1 MMMMMMMMMMMI
13 MKVFMYTNI
22 CDAYHYSYTLHRR
35 YSLSAYRYNYH
46 DYVVVKI
53 NKEMRKTK
61 LNLYHHSHHDRDHQ
75 IDHHH
80 HSSHNNIIVTYL
92 QSSRDNNN
100 NNLDDLILDTNSL
113 DESEQKR
120 LKYLQQINADASG
133 ILRSSGINYID
144 NDNKSDDDDGM
155 MFDKPVEDTQ
165 WTGQSTSERRMTST
179 RDYRDVIQRP
189 FLAFLDFTALVIF
202 AIIGK

>member
-1 MMMMMMMMMMMI
+1 MMMI
-13 MKVFMYTNI
+13 VKVFMYIHI
-22 CDAYHYSYTLHRR
+22 CDAYHYSYTLHKR
-35 YSLSAYRYNYH
+35 YSLSAYRYHYH

-100 NNLDDLILDTNSL
+100 NNNNLDDLILDTNSL

-144 NDNKSDDDDGM
+144 NDNDNKSDDDGM

>member
-1 MMMMMMMMMMMI
+1 
-13 MKVFMYTNI
+13 
-22 CDAYHYSYTLHRR
+22 
-35 YSLSAYRYNYH
+35 
-46 DYVVVKI
+46 
-53 NKEMRKTK
+53 MRKTK
-61 LNLYHHSHHDRDHQ
+61 HNLYHHSHHDRDHQ

-100 NNLDDLILDTNSL
+100 NNNLDDLILDTTSL

-133 ILRSSGINYID
+133 ILRSSGINFID
-144 NDNKSDDDDGM
+144 NDNNKSDDDDDGM